1 MSNNRYISEQIG
13 IYDWTVP
20 RPIGADAEYFPPF
33 DYKVCVACAAGFSYG
48 LDTTSMRT
56 IEESDAGARSLTLG
70 MASMIAL
77 PVGLYALPARSVLTG
92 TVLASGFD
100 AAGQLIGGNE
110 YRPGQTVVAGIT
122 GGFTYPLAGVGLL
135 GSMALGGAYGGTNTA
150 LNNYVYGESLSVRAS
165 ATVGILA
172 SGLGY
177 GANKAVADYLTRV
190 FPSRIGGGAIDPNK
204 PILLQNIGVL
214 NPYQAYMGS
223 GAGQVT
229 ESVVPLVLDKQEV
242 KHDY

>member
-20 RPIGADAEYFPPF
+20 RPIGADAEYFPSF

-56 IEESDAGARSLTLG
+56 IEESEAGARSLTLG

-92 TVLASGFD
+92 TVLGSGFD

-122 GGFTYPLAGVGLL
+122 GGFTYPLTGVGLL
-135 GSMALGGAYGGTNTA
+135 GSMALGGVYGGTNRA
-150 LNNYVYGESLSVRAS
+150 LNNYVYDEDKNVWRS
-165 ATVGILA
+165 AGVGFVA
-172 SGLGY
+172 G
-177 GANKAVADYLTRV
+177 GAGQVTGAYTRNIAYRYL
-190 FPSRIGGGAIDPNK
+190 PKRINGDAIDPNK
-204 PILLQNIGVL
+204 SILLQNIGVL
-214 NPYQAYMGS
+214 NPYPGYMGK

-229 ESVVPLVLDKQEV
+229 EWATPAVLDKQDSV
-242 KHDY
+242 ND